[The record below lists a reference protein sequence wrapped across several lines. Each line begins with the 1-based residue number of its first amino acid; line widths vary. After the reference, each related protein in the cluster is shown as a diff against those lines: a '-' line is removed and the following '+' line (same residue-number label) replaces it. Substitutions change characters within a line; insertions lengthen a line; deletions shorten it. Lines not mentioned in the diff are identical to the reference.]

1 MLDSPVVCVV
11 VGCCLG
17 FLSGIGVGGGSLLM
31 LWLTAVL
38 RIPAYTARTVN
49 LLFFLPGALVAC
61 LFRQKQ
67 GILDLRT
74 ILPAVL
80 AGCIGAATG
89 SWLGTFLE
97 TGLLKKL
104 FGGLLILTGV
114 RELTFRTRGS

>member
-1 MLDSPVVCVV
+1 MVDSPVICVV

-61 LFRQKQ
+61 RFRQKQ

-80 AGCIGAATG
+80 AGCIGAAAG
-89 SWLGTFLE
+89 SWLGTIFE
-97 TGLLKKL
+97 TSLLKKL

-114 RELTFRTRGS
+114 RELTFRTKGS